1 MLCCIKDCID
11 PATSNIIHHHHH
23 EYDKKCD
30 ADGED
35 KNYCVLTIC
44 QRHKVQ
50 LTDKLGNEVEYS
62 FTDPEIFYKPLTK
75 YKMKDK
81 DPKDS
86 SKGKERQC
94 VIAGINETMPEYRE
108 YTLPFN
114 SKNFEQLFKQRPAQS
129 PASVSLSI
137 YEEGSS
143 EGPRQITNT
152 EKFKNIPFD
161 YLWTEAITP
170 RFKFDRNYGDNLQ
183 DSHIK

>member
-1 MLCCIKDCID
+1 
-11 PATSNIIHHHHH
+11 
-23 EYDKKCD
+23 
-30 ADGED
+30 
-35 KNYCVLTIC
+35 
-44 QRHKVQ
+44 
-50 LTDKLGNEVEYS
+50 
-62 FTDPEIFYKPLTK
+62 
-75 YKMKDK
+75 
-81 DPKDS
+81 
-86 SKGKERQC
+86 
-94 VIAGINETMPEYRE
+94 MPEYRE

-114 SKNFEQLFKQRPAQS
+114 SKNFEQLFKQRHAQS

>member
-1 MLCCIKDCID
+1 
-11 PATSNIIHHHHH
+11 
-23 EYDKKCD
+23 
-30 ADGED
+30 
-35 KNYCVLTIC
+35 
-44 QRHKVQ
+44 
-50 LTDKLGNEVEYS
+50 
-62 FTDPEIFYKPLTK
+62 
-75 YKMKDK
+75 
-81 DPKDS
+81 
-86 SKGKERQC
+86 
-94 VIAGINETMPEYRE
+94 MPEYRE

-170 RFKFDRNYGDNLQ
+170 RFKLDRNYGDNLQ